1 MKKSAIIIITLLA
14 LCLSSCNPE
23 LPPASSVPSSDATS
37 SDVDPDDELY
47 FEWDDTDELQ
57 EKTVLLMQ
65 SLLDKNDLARFV
77 KRFGALN
84 TGVEKRFEIDENAL
98 GGLVITNPKVEYVSL
113 GERNYSEM
121 PSMGEDVKIIKTKM
135 LGTPYDFDYAY
146 KITFTVINSGKTDLP
161 LGEVTIYTKSK
172 ISKETVYSSGGRMDT
187 DGFIDYIDGFVT
199 EENEKYIDF
208 RYWPVSQLGDCLNL
222 LYQKYGVVEFDG
234 FENVDI
240 SMAVMPLPASEIY
253 ENISYYTEEETAEA
267 VALAN
272 RNIEAVF
279 GVADYVSAERDADG
293 FFYSKD
299 GKLLKS
305 VYMSENDWC
314 YGPAYKVFENGL
326 AMTGFEKDGDTV
338 RVTYTSFYD
347 TLGFFENYRYC
358 LTFKETDVKDRYGVP
373 YLRIV
378 SGHFVND

>member
-1 MKKSAIIIITLLA
+1 
-14 LCLSSCNPE
+14 
-23 LPPASSVPSSDATS
+23 
-37 SDVDPDDELY
+37 
-47 FEWDDTDELQ
+47 
-57 EKTVLLMQ
+57 
-65 SLLDKNDLARFV
+65 
-77 KRFGALN
+77 
-84 TGVEKRFEIDENAL
+84 
-98 GGLVITNPKVEYVSL
+98 
-113 GERNYSEM
+113 
-121 PSMGEDVKIIKTKM
+121 
-135 LGTPYDFDYAY
+135 
-146 KITFTVINSGKTDLP
+146 
-161 LGEVTIYTKSK
+161 
-172 ISKETVYSSGGRMDT
+172 MDT
-187 DGFIDYIDGFVT
+187 YGFIDYVDSFAT

-222 LYQKYGVVEFDG
+222 LYQKYGVVEFDS

-279 GVADYVSAERDADG
+279 GAADYVCAERDADG

-358 LTFKETDVKDRYGVP
+358 LTFKETDVKDSYGVP